1 MPIKNAATEKLA
13 PELPLT
19 AEQSQ
24 LVQQINDF
32 AQKHFSDEQ
41 ASVFVVEGE
50 AGTGKS
56 VVLTHLFNQW
66 QIAARTEPKSL
77 FYHSNNRFLVN
88 HPEVL
93 KVYRQLAGE
102 QPHLLKKDFQRPTT
116 MINQLE
122 KQDDHL
128 DLVVID
134 EAHLLLSKPDHYNN
148 FYHENQLLEIL
159 KRSRVVVIVVD
170 FRQVLR
176 MKSLWT
182 RERLEKLLAP
192 YTTKFVKLRH
202 QFRMQAPDE
211 LVSWLDDFSDGIIN
225 PLPQNARQ
233 GYDFRI
239 FADAEAMRQQI
250 IQRNQQVGLAR
261 VLSTSGYPSILDGG
275 KHYIREGK
283 FKMPWDQYNF
293 TQTPWAE
300 IPETIDEVGSIY
312 TCQGFDLNYAGIII
326 GPIFY
331 LDPKTNRLEVDLSKY
346 TDTEAFK
353 RRKDLTDLVEI
364 EQLKH
369 LMIRNALNV
378 ILKRGVL
385 GTYIY
390 AHDPKLR
397 QKLIN
402 LFHEINPEV
411 SRNEEKRP

>member
-1 MPIKNAATEKLA
+1 MAINNAATEKLA

-19 AEQSQ
+19 AEQAQ
-24 LVQQINDF
+24 LVKQINHF
-32 AQKHFSDEQ
+32 AQKHLNDKQ
-41 ASVFVVEGE
+41 ASVFIIEGE

-66 QIAARTEPKSL
+66 QVAARTSPQSP
-77 FYHSNNRFLVN
+77 FYQTNNRFLVN

-116 MINQLE
+116 MINQLD
-122 KQDDHL
+122 KQDGHL

-148 FYHENQLLEIL
+148 FYHENQLLELL

-182 RERLEKLLAP
+182 RSRLQKLLAP
-192 YTTKFVKLRH
+192 FATQVVKLHH
-202 QFRMQAPDE
+202 QFRMQAPEE
-211 LVSWLDDFSDGIIN
+211 LVTWLDDFSDGNIN
-225 PLPQNARQ
+225 PLPENARQ
-233 GYDFRI
+233 GYDFRVYN
-239 FADAEAMRQQI
+239 DAEAMRQQI
-250 IQRNQQVGLAR
+250 VHRNQQVGLSR
-261 VLSTSGYPSILDGG
+261 ILSTSGYPSILDGG

-293 TQTPWAE
+293 TQIPWAE
-300 IPETIDEVGSIY
+300 IPKTIDEVGSIY

-331 LDPKTNRLEVDLSKY
+331 LDPETNQLKVDLSKY

-353 RRKDLTDLVEI
+353 RRKDLTDPIEI
-364 EQLKH
+364 EHLKD
-369 LMIRNALNV
+369 LMVRNALNV

-390 AHDPKLR
+390 AHDSKLR
-397 QKLIN
+397 EKLTN
-402 LFHEINPEV
+402 LFETIGGV
-411 SRNEEKRP
+411 VK